1 MTGLTR
7 RTDGLVAFTALP
19 EEKRLRARARA
30 ELLELAERYP
40 GETKKES
47 FRAFARAWKEG
58 RVEEVT
64 PGTRELVPEVSSAT
78 LFRWQSRLRAEGLAG
93 LADNYG
99 TRKGTG
105 AFDSDTELRLAVLA
119 ILHERPSYSSAQV
132 WEWLTAAHS
141 DKAATTSHRSV
152 RRWVGEWKQT
162 NAARWLMHT
171 NPDQY
176 KNRYQVAHGSAS
188 ADIVRLNQRW
198 ELDSTPAD
206 VLLADGRHSVVG
218 VIDVWSRRAR
228 LLVTPTSKATAI
240 GALMRRVLLD
250 WGVPEAARTDQGAD
264 YTSHY
269 FTDVLRGLEI
279 EHEKCLPFKSE
290 QKPHI
295 ERFFRTFSHG
305 LMTGLDEYIGHNV
318 AEAQAIRGR
327 RSFADRIMG
336 EGEVVEIRRT
346 AAELQRF
353 CDEWIDLVYHRNP
366 HSEIGGQTPL
376 LKAAEWTAPVRQIT
390 DARALDLLL
399 AELPS
404 GRGGRTVLKKGLR
417 IDNAWFIAPEL
428 APLVGRRVLVRYD
441 VAAGDLGTVWVW
453 LEGGEF
459 LCQAICPERVGISQ
473 TEFAAAAHAKQRL
486 AEKELRAE
494 IRALKKAVK
503 RDPVETVIEHR
514 RTQAQN
520 LTVLPA
526 RGVPHESPA
535 LTAASAALRAVE
547 EGPTLPA
554 MPAPTPIRPQLRAVA
569 DPDAGLDERAY
580 AETLELRAL
589 GPNRTPQQSKRLLQL
604 ESLPYIRA
612 RLARQAA
619 G

>member
-1 MTGLTR
+1 MNESGLI
-7 RTDGLVAFTALP
+7 AFTTLP
-19 EEKRLRARARA
+19 TEKRLRARARA
-30 ELLELAERYP
+30 ELLRLAENHP
-40 GETKKES
+40 GATKKE
-47 FRAFARAWKEG
+47 AFEAFSCAWNEG
-58 RVEEVT
+58 GVEEVT
-64 PGTRELVPEVSSAT
+64 PETRKLVPNVSPAT

-105 AFDSDTELRLAVLA
+105 AFDADTDLRLAVLA

-132 WEWLTAAHS
+132 WEWLTAAHP
-141 DKAATTSHRSV
+141 DKAAKTSHRSV
-152 RRWVGEWKQT
+152 RRWVGEWKQA
-162 NAARWLMHT
+162 NAARWMMHT

-240 GALMRRVLLD
+240 GALLRRALLD
-250 WGVPEAARTDQGAD
+250 WGVPEKARTDQGAD

-269 FTDVLRGLEI
+269 VTDVLRGLEV
-279 EHEKCLPFKSE
+279 EHERCIPFKSE

-305 LMTGLDEYIGHNV
+305 LLTGLDEYIGHNV

-327 RSFADRIMG
+327 RSFAQRIMG
-336 EGEVVEIRRT
+336 VGEVVEIRRT

-353 CDEWIDLVYHRNP
+353 ADDWVDLVYHRNP
-366 HSEIGGQTPL
+366 HSEIGTTPL
-376 LKAAEWTAPVRQIT
+376 LKAASWTGPVRQIT

-399 AELPS
+399 AELPT

-417 IDNAWFIAPEL
+417 IDNAWFVAPEL
-428 APLVGRRVLVRYD
+428 ATVIGRRVMVRYD

-453 LEGGEF
+453 REEGDF

-473 TEFAAAAHAKQRL
+473 VEFQAAAHAKQRE

-494 IRALKKAVK
+494 IRALKKAVR
-503 RDPVETVIEHR
+503 RDPVETVLEHR
-514 RTQAQN
+514 RAEAKN
-520 LTVLPA
+520 LTVLPP
-526 RGVPHESPA
+526 RGVPHESSA
-535 LTAASAALRAVE
+535 LASAAAALRAVE
-547 EGPTLPA
+547 ERTTTSATPAA
-554 MPAPTPIRPQLRAVA
+554 MPAPTPIRPPLRAVA
-569 DPDAGLDERAY
+569 DPDAEFYERAW
-580 AETLELRAL
+580 AETLAL
-589 GPNRTPQQSKRLLQL
+589 IERGPNRTSAESKRLLQL
-604 ESLPYIRA
+604 QSLPYIRA